1 MSELL
6 VIKVEFLPTPE
17 STTTMLTA
25 REPRDF
31 MPAEGTVNALSVNF
45 FTELY
50 LLITLKT
57 QN

>member
-31 MPAEGTVNALSVNF
+31 MPAEGTVNALCVNF
-45 FTELY
+45 SEKNFY
-50 LLITLKT
+50 LSTLKIA
-57 QN
+57 N